1 VDAGVGTTEVNESI
15 VERQEVAL
23 KPTDDVAVKDSP
35 IDWTDSDDAMADEAL
50 GATVSDE
57 AVLVMADEAV
67 QSTTSIMAEEASG
80 EIPVVMADVVPE
92 AHEITRVMADEAL
105 VSMADETLVDAAH
118 ETAPVTADETLAGM
132 AGRTRVSMVLEIIPV
147 VANFNTGIIVGSAA
161 EEDYDQGT
169 DSVDSEETI
178 ADEPQPLQIIP
189 FADQPDE
196 PRTIDPIE
204 FHSNPPFARMTSVM
218 EGISLFGV
226 APHFERIFRE
236 EGSPMVVIDHPSSGT
251 FIGGQV
257 PALEGIPI
265 QDADGGGM
273 ADTEV
278 RGVDAVPEGNISLVK
293 ESNLLFLCLLPL
305 FVTFSP
311 PFFLFW
317 SDVEAPVLV
326 EKESVA
332 HVVSAAPS
340 SSQTQSAVEVIIPGR
355 VAAFFASFEERA
367 PNPYPDWH
375 FWRFEGP
382 LVAYGNFWVYQDA
395 VPLLQGLSAK
405 FGDFTTH
412 FKFGAGFGGPMLSL
426 LGSVLADMRRT
437 SFKTLSEPKIL
448 SWRSVVQDLIAMGFD
463 LDFMLEHLRKVARK
477 FFGEAIV
484 SEMKIVQEQISSLQS
499 TLAVLV
505 SYQGEL
511 MSATVASPEAVE
523 VASPIDGLLD

>member
-1 VDAGVGTTEVNESI
+1 MKLFLLLRILT
-15 VERQEVAL
+15 
-23 KPTDDVAVKDSP
+23 
-35 IDWTDSDDAMADEAL
+35 
-50 GATVSDE
+50 
-57 AVLVMADEAV
+57 
-67 QSTTSIMAEEASG
+67 
-80 EIPVVMADVVPE
+80 
-92 AHEITRVMADEAL
+92 
-105 VSMADETLVDAAH
+105 
-118 ETAPVTADETLAGM
+118 
-132 AGRTRVSMVLEIIPV
+132 
-147 VANFNTGIIVGSAA
+147 
-161 EEDYDQGT
+161 
-169 DSVDSEETI
+169 
-178 ADEPQPLQIIP
+178 QIIP

-196 PRTIDPIE
+196 PRAIDPIE
-204 FHSNPPFARMTSVM
+204 FHLNPPFARMTSVM

-226 APHFERIFRE
+226 APHFERILRE

-278 RGVDAVPEGNISLVK
+278 RGVDVVPE
-293 ESNLLFLCLLPL
+293 
-305 FVTFSP
+305 
-311 PFFLFW
+311 
-317 SDVEAPVLV
+317 DVEAPVLV

-437 SFKTLSEPKIL
+437 SFKTLT
-448 SWRSVVQDLIAMGFD
+448 
-463 LDFMLEHLRKVARK
+463 RK
-477 FFGEAIV
+477 FFGEAIA

-511 MSATVASPEAVE
+511 MSAAAASPE
-523 VASPIDGLLD
+523 DC

>member
-1 VDAGVGTTEVNESI
+1 M
-15 VERQEVAL
+15 
-23 KPTDDVAVKDSP
+23 AV
-35 IDWTDSDDAMADEAL
+35 
-50 GATVSDE
+50 
-57 AVLVMADEAV
+57 
-67 QSTTSIMAEEASG
+67 
-80 EIPVVMADVVPE
+80 VV
-92 AHEITRVMADEAL
+92 HEIIL
-105 VSMADETLVDAAH
+105 
-118 ETAPVTADETLAGM
+118 
-132 AGRTRVSMVLEIIPV
+132 
-147 VANFNTGIIVGSAA
+147 VANFNIVIIAGSAA
-161 EEDYDQGT
+161 KDDHDQDI

-178 ADEPQPLQIIP
+178 ADEPQPLQIVP
-189 FADQPDE
+189 FADQRDE

-204 FHSNPPFARMTSVM
+204 LHSNPPFARVASVM

-226 APHFERIFRE
+226 APRFERIFRE
-236 EGSPMVVIDHPSSGT
+236 ESSPMVVSDRPSSGA

-257 PALEGIPI
+257 PALEGTSI
-265 QDADGGGM
+265 QDADDGGM

-278 RGVDAVPEGNISLVK
+278 RGVDVVPEGNTSLVK
-293 ESNLLFLCLLPL
+293 ENKPFFFFCLSPL
-305 FVTFSP
+305 FVTSLLLF
-311 PFFLFW
+311 FFLSW
-317 SDVEAPVLV
+317 SDVETPVSV

-332 HVVSAAPS
+332 HVVSAAAS
-340 SSQTQSAVEVIIPGR
+340 SSQTQSAVEVITPGR
-355 VAAFFASFEERA
+355 VAAFFARFEERA

-375 FWRFEGP
+375 FWKFEGP

-395 VPLLQGLSAK
+395 VPFLQGLSAK

-448 SWRSVVQDLIAMGFD
+448 SWRSVVQDLIAVGFD

-477 FFGEAIV
+477 FFGEAIA

-511 MSATVASPEAVE
+511 MSAAAASPEAVE
-523 VASPIDGLLD
+523 VASPIDGLFD